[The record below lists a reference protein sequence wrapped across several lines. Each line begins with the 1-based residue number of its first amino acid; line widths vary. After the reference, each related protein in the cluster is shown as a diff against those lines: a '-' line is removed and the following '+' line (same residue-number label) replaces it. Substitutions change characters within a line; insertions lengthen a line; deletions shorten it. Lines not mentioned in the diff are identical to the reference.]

1 MKLIPFLKDR
11 FMLLIMHVICMGA
24 LSAFL
29 SLTGYGSTGILLILI
44 FWAVILACWLLVTY
58 YGRKRYFDEIEK
70 VLENIDQRYLLGE
83 LLPYSYRLE
92 DRLYGEMLHFSNKA
106 VIERIRELED
116 AQRDYREYIESWVH
130 EIKAPITGI
139 ALLCER
145 RRKGDITSAQPLF
158 GLAPAKEILREIS
171 LENQKTENYVDMVLY
186 YARMENVYKDFL
198 IQKTDLQEVAEEVL
212 AKNRLLL
219 IQHQVRVKVEC
230 KDMVYTD
237 GKWIAFILNQMAGN
251 SVKYRSEERTLALH
265 IYTRREKDGVILTFE
280 DNGVGILPE
289 ELPRIFEKGFTG
301 SNGRSHKQAT
311 GMGLYL
317 CKRLCDKLGIGLW
330 ARSRP
335 GQGTEMMMEF
345 PVSNYI
351 KRGSTTP
358 RQ

>member
-139 ALLCER
+139 ALICENGR
-145 RRKGDITSAQPLF
+145 RPGSVTQ
-158 GLAPAKEILREIS
+158 ENLREIS
-171 LENQKTENYVDMVLY
+171 LENQKIENCVDKVLY

-198 IQKTDLQEVAEEVL
+198 IQKTDLQKTAEEVL
-212 AKNRLLL
+212 AKNRLFL
-219 IQHQVRVKVEC
+219 IRHQVRAEVCCE
-230 KDMVYTD
+230 DMVYTD
-237 GKWIAFILNQMAGN
+237 GKWISFILNQMIGN
-251 SVKYRSEERTLALH
+251 SVKYRSESPVFL
-265 IYTRREKDGVILTFE
+265 IYTEREKDGVRLTIE

-289 ELPRIFEKGFTG
+289 ELSRIFEKGFTG

-317 CKRLCDKLGIGLW
+317 CKRLCERLEIGLS
-330 ARSRP
+330 AQSQP
-335 GQGTEMMMEF
+335 GRGTKMTLDF

-351 KRGSTTP
+351 KRE
-358 RQ
+358 